1 MSDALRG
8 QHAVVTGG
16 GSGLGAAIAA
26 ALAAEG
32 ASLTLMGRTP
42 ATLEAQATRLAEA
55 SGSRVRAIVC
65 DVADAASISRAF
77 ASAASDLG
85 PAHVLINNAGRA
97 EAAPLEETTLAA
109 WQRLI
114 AVNLTG
120 AFLCIQEVLPAMLAT
135 GSGRIINIASTA
147 GLRGY
152 AQVSAY
158 CAAKHGVIGLTRAL
172 AAEVAR
178 RGVTVNAVCPGY
190 VEGSPMLDAAIANVM
205 RATGKSVTDARAMLS
220 HRSPEGRFA
229 TLQEVTDAVVHLCS
243 AEAATITGQAV
254 VVAGGEV
261 IS

>member
-1 MSDALRG
+1 MSDELRG
-8 QHAVVTGG
+8 QHVVVTGG
-16 GSGLGAAIAA
+16 GGGLGAAIAA
-26 ALAAEG
+26 ALVAEG
-32 ASLTLMGRTP
+32 ATLTLMGRTP
-42 ATLEAQATRLAEA
+42 ATLEAQVARLTNA
-55 SGSRVRAIVC
+55 SGARVRAVVC

-77 ASAASDLG
+77 AGAVSDLG
-85 PAHVLINNAGRA
+85 PAHVLINNAGHA
-97 EAAPLEETTLAA
+97 EAASLEETTLEA
-109 WQRLI
+109 WQRMI

-152 AQVSAY
+152 SQVSAY

-190 VEGSPMLDAAIANVM
+190 VEGSPMLDAAIANVV
-205 RATGKSVTDARAMLS
+205 RATGKSVADARAMLS
-220 HRSPEGRFA
+220 HRSPDGRFA

-243 AEAATITGQAV
+243 VEAAAITGQAV

-261 IS
+261 IA